1 MGPIFN
7 KSRVKKEVCGS
18 CKLCIGPTGKPPQ
31 PQEVRNALPKKKKK
45 KTQTWEK
52 PYPNGYLVSLGN
64 LQHFDFSLLDSLSRN
79 E

>member
-45 KTQTWEK
+45 HRRGKSRIQT
-52 PYPNGYLVSLGN
+52 VT
-64 LQHFDFSLLDSLSRN
+64 
-79 E
+79 